1 MLYILSCVATRTKG
15 LIFRTV
21 ECESFVDLTMAE
33 NEAEAMERL
42 RGQAEAR
49 YDVDIKKRNAW
60 NVELHVAEVPVV
72 ACLIVATYELAR
84 RMAAAKNDEA
94 VNACGGDCG
103 DRDCDACGGKIDVND
118 DAASADAT
126 KESTDGQEE
135 PVEAGKQEGGID
147 AQPEA

>member
-21 ECESFVDLTMAE
+21 ECESSVDLTMADDK
-33 NEAEAMERL
+33 AEAMERL
-42 RGQAEAR
+42 RAQAEAR
-49 YDVDIKKRNAW
+49 YGVDVKKRNAW
-60 NVELHVAEVPVV
+60 KVELHVAEVP
-72 ACLIVATYELAR
+72 ELALKLLLGEGAQVAR
-84 RMAAAKNDEA
+84 RMAEAKAAA
-94 VNACGGDCG
+94 
-103 DRDCDACGGKIDVND
+103 DVDD